1 MAKVSLLIDQGN
13 TRLKWVWAR
22 GGKINKKSAGRG
34 NVDDFGHVDHPS
46 RPDTVLIS
54 SVAGR
59 KNAKALVN
67 ICKSCWDIKPRML
80 KSSRE
85 QGGVRNAYTEPK
97 ALGVDRWLAI
107 VGAVACHGKPVVI
120 WDLGT
125 ATTLDAVDETG
136 QHLGGMILPGPAT
149 MLASLRRGTKLGVP
163 QSLNVA
169 FAAPGS
175 STTDGIRNGVFA
187 AQLGALN
194 QFLRHVSDRIG
205 GEPGIV
211 VTGGAAAGMI
221 QLLEFDCL
229 HDPWLVFRGMLAK

>member
-1 MAKVSLLIDQGN
+1 MARVNLLIDQGN
-13 TRLKWVWAR
+13 SRLKWVWAR
-22 GGKINKKSAGRG
+22 GRKINKKSAGQG
-34 NVDDFGHVDHPS
+34 NFDDFRHLDHSS

-59 KNAKALVN
+59 KKAKSLVD
-67 ICKSCWDIKPRML
+67 ICKSSWDVKPRML

-85 QGGVRNAYTEPK
+85 LGGVRNAYTDPN

-107 VGAVACHGKPVVI
+107 VGAVTRHGKPVVI

-125 ATTLDAVDETG
+125 ATTLDAIDETG
-136 QHLGGMILPGPAT
+136 QHLGGMIFPGPAT
-149 MLASLRRGTKLGVP
+149 MLASLRRDTKLSVP
-163 QSLNVA
+163 ESLNVA

-175 STTDGIRNGVFA
+175 STRDGIRNGVFA

-194 QFLRHVSDRIG
+194 QFLRHVSDRMG
-205 GEPGIV
+205 EEPGLV

-229 HDPWLVFRGMLAK
+229 HDPWLVFRGMLVK